1 MQLAEKQVNHWA
13 MGEARSKQGL
23 AENFQCDPRILICC
37 LNCVLYVHD
46 CIDIVFM
53 QTHLYFGHIS
63 HSLKN

>member
-37 LNCVLYVHD
+37 LKFQIMF